1 MNSQY
6 LPGIFIFTTL
16 ATFQVKVSCVNWP
29 SMQKEAIPNNMLL
42 ICNIFVLVTNL
53 ERLIYFAYAKEFLP
67 SHCII

>member
-6 LPGIFIFTTL
+6 LPRIFSFYYTGY
-16 ATFQVKVSCVNWP
+16 FQVKVSCVNWP

-53 ERLIYFAYAKEFLP
+53 EMLIYFAYAK
-67 SHCII
+67 